1 MASASLG
8 RLTLD
13 LVAQIGQFVGPMT
26 QAERKA
32 KESTAK
38 MGKAFSDFK
47 EQMNASLGGTQI
59 GSAIE
64 GITGKL
70 GALRGGVLTATA
82 SLAGMAVGGLVVAGG
97 ALSQMSLDLAKAD
110 AELNRL
116 SRRAVTSAENF
127 QIVAGAASAFGVEQD
142 KLSDILADTSEKL
155 GEYTSTKG
163 GEAKEF
169 FEMLANNTKMTSK
182 EIDDFAKK
190 LSTMDTVD
198 ALGLITEK
206 LDDMGTTAAEKRFIL
221 ESLAS
226 DLGDLAPLFSNN
238 SALIKEYGDQL
249 REAGVVRTQE
259 SIDKSLLLNAQ
270 TQALGTQFQG
280 FKNQL
285 ASQMTPVLSN
295 LIQYFVDGAVKSGS
309 FGTVLSSVG
318 TIAKIVGVAIV
329 GVASAVSVVIQSI
342 SGFANLINHIGVVAA
357 RLDAATTISDQ
368 INVLKTGF
376 SEGKD
381 IWNDTAAGIDKTI
394 RSAMAFVSNTQTST
408 MPTLTGLSAAQL
420 KVNQANLANSKS
432 TITDTETAK
441 ENAKAKEEQAKAAAK
456 AAKAQQDLNKM
467 VGASALNGLRIKGAE
482 SIAGGQVRAYTAN
495 FAQLVQSALG
505 KDLNRFTAFNDT
517 YHKGTNS
524 KHATGNA
531 FDFTLGDVKKSDEA
545 VTQLEQMAKRYG
557 FVIKVIDEYRNPS
570 SRATGGHIHVSV
582 LGYKGTADALKDANA
597 ELDLVQKA
605 NDEALKIHDERERKQ
620 LAVVSKYSTVEQKM
634 ALDNEQSIK
643 DIKIAFAGDDESTQK
658 YLKIQEEAYKKDV
671 LAYRQA
677 QQEKFDSYKN
687 DLLGKMADA
696 EDAIALS
703 GIANKFGRN
712 SFEYQMAGLTTSV
725 RQEKSY
731 ELDDYTNDVNQINKD
746 YDSPEMATQR
756 YELLEQ
762 AKAAH
767 LAKMKALDFEYQDSS
782 KQLIQEQHES
792 QLNLYGSLLSQAST
806 VWGSMTQM
814 VKEAKGE
821 NSKTYKAMFLAQQG
835 IAIAQQIINTEL
847 AAMQPIAQ
855 MGIYGIPAS
864 TLIRGLGYAS
874 IAVIGAQTIAG
885 FADGGFTGYGG
896 KYETAGIVHKGEGVL
911 TQEEIAALGG
921 PSGFNA
927 LRQSIKNGYA
937 NGGIVSESPTVFTPK
952 NIESTRQRGG
962 GVNVNINV
970 PPGYTARERRASNG
984 DVTIDIVRQEVEQAF
999 TRLGTQ
1005 ANSHESQMMQQ
1016 GFMVE
1021 RNRG

>member
-13 LVAQIGQFVGPMT
+13 LVAQIGQFVGPIT

-70 GALRGGVLTATA
+70 GALRGGILTATA
-82 SLAGMAVGGLVVAGG
+82 SLAGMAVGGAVVATG
-97 ALSQMSLDLAKAD
+97 ALSQMALDLAKAD
-110 AELNRL
+110 AQLNTL

-163 GEAKEF
+163 GGAKDF
-169 FEMLANNTKMTSK
+169 FEMLANNTKMSAK
-182 EIDDFAKK
+182 EIDNFAKK

-198 ALGLITEK
+198 ALGQITTK
-206 LDDMGTTAAEKRFIL
+206 LDDMGATAAEKRFVL

-226 DLGDLAPLFSNN
+226 DLGDLAPLFANN

-285 ASQMTPVLSN
+285 ANQMTPVLSN

-309 FGTVLSSVG
+309 FGTVLSAVG
-318 TIAKIVGVAIV
+318 TVAKVVGIAIV

-342 SGFANLINHIGVVAA
+342 SGFASLINHIGVVAA
-357 RLDAATTISDQ
+357 RLDAATSISEQ

-394 RSAMAFVSNTQTST
+394 KSAMAFVSNVQTST

-467 VGASALNGLRIKGAE
+467 VGASALSGLRIKGSE

-505 KDLNRFTAFNDT
+505 KDLTRFTAFNDT

-531 FDFTLGDVKKSDEA
+531 FDFTIGDVKKSGQA
-545 VTQLEQMAKRYG
+545 VAQLEQMAKRYG
-557 FVIKVIDEYRNPS
+557 FAVKVLDEYRNPS

-597 ELDLVQKA
+597 ELDIVQKA
-605 NDEALKIHDERERKQ
+605 NDEALKIQEEREKKQ
-620 LAVVSKYSTVEQKM
+620 LAIAVKYATPEQKL
-634 ALDNEQSIK
+634 ALDNAEAIK
-643 DIKIAFAGDDESTQK
+643 QIKLAHAGDQEAIDK
-658 YLKIQEEAYKKDV
+658 YLKLQETAYQKDLDAFRATQNEKIISATEDAV
-671 LAYRQA
+671 RAAANWNQTYADISGNSGFYGL
-677 QQEKFDSYKN
+677 QQTRNSRYDESFAVFDSQST
-687 DLLGKMADA
+687 LLDKQA
-696 EDAIALS
+696 EDPNADLQALADQREALWQEHTQRMLLIDQVYNRDKASMGLQAANDTLS
-703 GIANKFGRN
+703 G
-712 SFEYQMAGLTTSV
+712 MTDL
-725 RQEKSY
+725 
-731 ELDDYTNDVNQINKD
+731 
-746 YDSPEMATQR
+746 M
-756 YELLEQ
+756 
-762 AKAAH
+762 
-767 LAKMKALDFEYQDSS
+767 
-782 KQLIQEQHES
+782 
-792 QLNLYGSLLSQAST
+792 GSLL
-806 VWGSMTQM
+806 
-814 VKEAKGE
+814 GE
-821 NSKTYKAMFLAQQG
+821 QSAGYKAMFAMSKAF
-835 IAIAQQIINTEL
+835 AIAQALMNAPQTFSNVYTSVSAIPLIGPYIAPAMAAAAVGLQLAQASQIKSVGLTGM
-847 AAMQPIAQ
+847 AHDGIANVPKE
-855 MGIYGIPAS
+855 G
-864 TLIRGLGYAS
+864 TWLL
-874 IAVIGAQTIAG
+874 
-885 FADGGFTGYGG
+885 DGGERVLNPQQNKDFTNF
-896 KYETAGIVHKGEGVL
+896 
-911 TQEEIAALGG
+911 IA
-921 PSGFNA
+921 N
-927 LRQSIKNGYA
+927 QKQ
-937 NGGIVSESPTVFTPK
+937 
-952 NIESTRQRGG
+952 QRGS
-962 GVNVNINV
+962 GVNININV
-970 PPGYTARERRASNG
+970 PPGYTARERRLSNG
-984 DVTIDIVRQEVEQAF
+984 DVTIDVVKQEIEQAF

-1005 ANSHESQMMQQ
+1005 ANSHESQMVQQ

>member
-110 AELNRL
+110 AELNQL

-163 GEAKEF
+163 GGAKDF

-190 LSTMDTVD
+190 LSTMDTTD
-198 ALGLITEK
+198 ALGLITTK
-206 LDDMGTTAAEKRFIL
+206 LDEMGATAAEKRFVL

-226 DLGDLAPLFSNN
+226 DLGDLAPLFANN
-238 SALIKEYGDQL
+238 SELIKEYGDQL

-285 ASQMTPVLSN
+285 AGQMTPVLSN

-394 RSAMAFVSNTQTST
+394 RSAMAFVSNVQTST

-531 FDFTLGDVKKSDEA
+531 FDFTLGDVKKSGEA

-557 FVIKVIDEYRNPS
+557 FIIKVLDEYRNPS

-597 ELDLVQKA
+597 ELDIVQKA
-605 NDEALKIHDERERKQ
+605 NDEALKIQEDREKKQ
-620 LAVVSKYSTVEQKM
+620 LAIAVKYASPEQKL
-634 ALDNEQSIK
+634 ALDNAEAIK
-643 DIKIAFAGDDESTQK
+643 QIKLAHAGDQEAIDK
-658 YLKIQEEAYKKDV
+658 YLKLQEESYQKD
-671 LAYRQA
+671 LDAFRAA
-677 QQEKFDSYKN
+677 QNEKIIAATQDAARAAANWDQTYADISGNSGVYGLQQTRNSRYDESFALFDSQSTVLDKQ
-687 DLLGKMADA
+687 A
-696 EDAIALS
+696 EDPTADLQALAEQREAIWQEHSQRMLLIDQVYNRDKASMGLQAANETLS
-703 GIANKFGRN
+703 G
-712 SFEYQMAGLTTSV
+712 MTDL
-725 RQEKSY
+725 
-731 ELDDYTNDVNQINKD
+731 
-746 YDSPEMATQR
+746 M
-756 YELLEQ
+756 
-762 AKAAH
+762 
-767 LAKMKALDFEYQDSS
+767 
-782 KQLIQEQHES
+782 
-792 QLNLYGSLLSQAST
+792 
-806 VWGSMTQM
+806 GSML
-814 VKEAKGE
+814 GE
-821 NSKTYKAMFLAQQG
+821 QSAAYKAMFAMSKAF
-835 IAIAQQIINTEL
+835 AIAQALINAPQTFSNVYTSVSAIPLIGPYIAPAMAAAAVGLQVAQASQIKSVGLTGM
-847 AAMQPIAQ
+847 AHDGIANVPKE
-855 MGIYGIPAS
+855 G
-864 TLIRGLGYAS
+864 TWLL
-874 IAVIGAQTIAG
+874 
-885 FADGGFTGYGG
+885 DGGERVLNPEQNKDFTSFISNQ
-896 KYETAGIVHKGEGVL
+896 K
-911 TQEEIAALGG
+911 Q
-921 PSGFNA
+921 
-927 LRQSIKNGYA
+927 
-937 NGGIVSESPTVFTPK
+937 
-952 NIESTRQRGG
+952 QRGS
-962 GVNVNINV
+962 GVNININV
-970 PPGYTARERRASNG
+970 PPGYTARERRSSNG
-984 DVTIDIVRQEVEQAF
+984 DVTIDVVRQEVEQAF
-999 TRLGTQ
+999 TRLGTES
-1005 ANSHESQMMQQ
+1005 NSHEALMAQQ
-1016 GFMVE
+1016 GFNIE
-1021 RNRG
+1021 RRR

>member
-1 MASASLG
+1 MATTSIG
-8 RLTLD
+8 RLTVD
-13 LVAQIGQFVGPMT
+13 LIAQIGQFVGPMT

-70 GALRGGVLTATA
+70 GALRGGILTATA
-82 SLAGMAVGGLVVAGG
+82 SLAGMAVGGAVVATG
-97 ALSQMSLDLAKAD
+97 ALSQMALELAKTD
-110 AELNRL
+110 AELVKL
-116 SRRAVTSAENF
+116 SRRAVTTSENF

-163 GEAKEF
+163 GGAKDF
-169 FEMLANNTKMTSK
+169 FEMLANNTKMSAK
-182 EIDDFAKK
+182 EIDNFAKK

-198 ALGLITEK
+198 ALGQITTK
-206 LDDMGTTAAEKRFIL
+206 LDDMGATAAEKRFVL

-226 DLGDLAPLFSNN
+226 DLGDLAPLFANN

-249 REAGVVRTQE
+249 REAGVIRTQE

-309 FGTVLSSVG
+309 FGTVLSAVG
-318 TIAKIVGVAIV
+318 TVAKVVGIAIV

-342 SGFANLINHIGVVAA
+342 SGFASLINHIGVVAA
-357 RLDAATTISDQ
+357 RLDAATSISEQ

-394 RSAMAFVSNTQTST
+394 KSAMAFVSNVQTST

-467 VGASALNGLRIKGAE
+467 VGASALSGLRIKGPE

-505 KDLNRFTAFNDT
+505 KDLTRFTAFNDT

-531 FDFTLGDVKKSDEA
+531 FDFTIDDVKKSGQA
-545 VTQLEQMAKRYG
+545 VAQLEQMAKRYG
-557 FVIKVIDEYRNPS
+557 FAVKVLDEYRNPS

-597 ELDLVQKA
+597 ELDIVQKA
-605 NDEALKIHDERERKQ
+605 NDEALKIQEEREKKQ
-620 LAVVSKYSTVEQKM
+620 LAIAVKYATPEQKL
-634 ALDNEQSIK
+634 ALDNAEAIK
-643 DIKIAFAGDDESTQK
+643 QIKLAHAGDQEAIDK
-658 YLKIQEEAYKKDV
+658 YLKLQETAYQKDLDAFRATQNEKIISATEDAV
-671 LAYRQA
+671 RAAANWNQTYADISGNSGIYGL
-677 QQEKFDSYKN
+677 QQTRNSRYDESFAVFDSQSS
-687 DLLGKMADA
+687 LLDKQA
-696 EDAIALS
+696 EDPNADLQALADRREALWQEHTQRMLLIDQVYNRDKASMGLQAANDTLS
-703 GIANKFGRN
+703 G
-712 SFEYQMAGLTTSV
+712 MTDL
-725 RQEKSY
+725 
-731 ELDDYTNDVNQINKD
+731 
-746 YDSPEMATQR
+746 M
-756 YELLEQ
+756 
-762 AKAAH
+762 
-767 LAKMKALDFEYQDSS
+767 
-782 KQLIQEQHES
+782 
-792 QLNLYGSLLSQAST
+792 GSLL
-806 VWGSMTQM
+806 
-814 VKEAKGE
+814 GE
-821 NSKTYKAMFLAQQG
+821 QSAGYKAMFAMSKAFAVAQALMNAPQTFSNVYTSVSAIPLIGPYIAPAMAAAAVGLQLAQASQIKSVGLTGMAHDG
-835 IAIAQQIINTEL
+835 IANVPKEGTWL
-847 AAMQPIAQ
+847 
-855 MGIYGIPAS
+855 
-864 TLIRGLGYAS
+864 L
-874 IAVIGAQTIAG
+874 
-885 FADGGFTGYGG
+885 DGGERVLNPQQNKDFTNF
-896 KYETAGIVHKGEGVL
+896 
-911 TQEEIAALGG
+911 IA
-921 PSGFNA
+921 N
-927 LRQSIKNGYA
+927 QKQ
-937 NGGIVSESPTVFTPK
+937 
-952 NIESTRQRGG
+952 QRGS
-962 GVNVNINV
+962 GVNININV
-970 PPGYTARERRASNG
+970 PPGYTARERRLSNG
-984 DVTIDIVRQEVEQAF
+984 DVTIDVVKQEIEQAF
-999 TRLGTQ
+999 TRLGTE

>member
-110 AELNRL
+110 AELNQL

-163 GEAKEF
+163 GGAKDF

-190 LSTMDTVD
+190 LSTMDTTD
-198 ALGLITEK
+198 ALGLITTK
-206 LDDMGTTAAEKRFIL
+206 LDEMGATAAEKRFVL

-226 DLGDLAPLFSNN
+226 DLGDLAPLFANN
-238 SALIKEYGDQL
+238 SELIKEYGDQL
-249 REAGVVRTQE
+249 HEAGVIRTQE
-259 SIDKSLLLNAQ
+259 SIDKSVLLNAQ

-318 TIAKIVGVAIV
+318 AVAKIVGVAIV

-394 RSAMAFVSNTQTST
+394 RSAMAFVSNVQTST

-432 TITDTETAK
+432 TITDTDTAK

-531 FDFTLGDVKKSDEA
+531 FDFTLGDVKKSGEA

-557 FVIKVIDEYRNPS
+557 FIIKVLDEYRNPS

-597 ELDLVQKA
+597 ELDIVQKA
-605 NDEALKIHDERERKQ
+605 NDEALKIQEEREKKQ
-620 LAVVSKYSTVEQKM
+620 LAIAVKYASPEQKL
-634 ALDNEQSIK
+634 ALDNAQAIK
-643 DIKIAFAGDDESTQK
+643 QIKLAHAGDQEAIDK
-658 YLKIQEEAYKKDV
+658 YLKLQEESYQKD
-671 LAYRQA
+671 LDAFRAA
-677 QQEKFDSYKN
+677 QNEKIVGATQDAARAAANWNQTYADISGNSGVYGLQQTRNSRYDESFALFDSQSTVLDKQ
-687 DLLGKMADA
+687 A
-696 EDAIALS
+696 EDPSADLQALAEQREAIWQEHSQRMLLIDQVYNRDKASMGLQAANETLS
-703 GIANKFGRN
+703 G
-712 SFEYQMAGLTTSV
+712 MTDL
-725 RQEKSY
+725 
-731 ELDDYTNDVNQINKD
+731 
-746 YDSPEMATQR
+746 M
-756 YELLEQ
+756 
-762 AKAAH
+762 
-767 LAKMKALDFEYQDSS
+767 
-782 KQLIQEQHES
+782 
-792 QLNLYGSLLSQAST
+792 
-806 VWGSMTQM
+806 GSML
-814 VKEAKGE
+814 GE
-821 NSKTYKAMFLAQQG
+821 QSAAYKAMFAMSKAF
-835 IAIAQQIINTEL
+835 AIAQALINAPQTFSNVYTSVSAIPLIGPYIAPAMAAAAVGLQVAQASQIKSVGLTGM
-847 AAMQPIAQ
+847 AHDGIANVPKE
-855 MGIYGIPAS
+855 G
-864 TLIRGLGYAS
+864 TWLL
-874 IAVIGAQTIAG
+874 
-885 FADGGFTGYGG
+885 DGGERVLNPEQNKDFTSF
-896 KYETAGIVHKGEGVL
+896 
-911 TQEEIAALGG
+911 IA
-921 PSGFNA
+921 N
-927 LRQSIKNGYA
+927 QKQ
-937 NGGIVSESPTVFTPK
+937 
-952 NIESTRQRGG
+952 QRGS
-962 GVNVNINV
+962 GVNININV
-970 PPGYTARERRASNG
+970 PPGYMARERRLSNG

>member
-1 MASASLG
+1 MATTSIG
-8 RLTLD
+8 RLTVD
-13 LVAQIGQFVGPMT
+13 LIAQIGQFVGPMT

-70 GALRGGVLTATA
+70 GALRGGILTATA
-82 SLAGMAVGGLVVAGG
+82 SLAGMAVGGAVVATG
-97 ALSQMSLDLAKAD
+97 ALSQMALDLAKAD
-110 AELNRL
+110 AQLNTL

-163 GEAKEF
+163 GGAKDF
-169 FEMLANNTKMTSK
+169 FEMLANNTKMSAK
-182 EIDDFAKK
+182 EIDNFAKK

-198 ALGLITEK
+198 ALGQITTK
-206 LDDMGTTAAEKRFIL
+206 LDDMGATAAEKRFVL

-226 DLGDLAPLFSNN
+226 DLGDLAPLFANN

-249 REAGVVRTQE
+249 REAGVIRTQE

-309 FGTVLSSVG
+309 FGTVLSAVG
-318 TIAKIVGVAIV
+318 TVAKVVGIAIV

-342 SGFANLINHIGVVAA
+342 SGFASLINHVGVVAA
-357 RLDAATTISDQ
+357 RLDAATSISEQ

-381 IWNDTAAGIDKTI
+381 ILNDTAAGIDKTI
-394 RSAMAFVSNTQTST
+394 KSAMAFVSNVQTST

-505 KDLNRFTAFNDT
+505 KDLTRFTAFNDS

-531 FDFTLGDVKKSDEA
+531 FDFTIGDVSKSGEA

-557 FVIKVIDEYRNPS
+557 FVISVLDEYKKKS
-570 SRATGGHIHVSV
+570 ARATGGHIHVSV

-597 ELDLVQKA
+597 ELDIVQKA
-605 NDEALKIHDERERKQ
+605 NDEALKIQEEREKKQ
-620 LAVVSKYSTVEQKM
+620 LAIAVKYATPEQKL
-634 ALDNEQSIK
+634 ALDNAEAIK
-643 DIKIAFAGDDESTQK
+643 QIKLAYAGDQEALDK
-658 YLKIQEEAYKKDV
+658 YLGLQETAYQKDLDAFRATQNEKIISATEDAARAAANWNQTYADISGNSGAYGLQQIRDSRYEESFAV
-671 LAYRQA
+671 
-677 QQEKFDSYKN
+677 FDSQST
-687 DLLGKMADA
+687 LLDKQA
-696 EDAIALS
+696 EDPNADLQSLADQREALWQEHTQRMLLIDQSYNQNKAALGLQAANDTLS
-703 GIANKFGRN
+703 G
-712 SFEYQMAGLTTSV
+712 MTDL
-725 RQEKSY
+725 
-731 ELDDYTNDVNQINKD
+731 
-746 YDSPEMATQR
+746 M
-756 YELLEQ
+756 
-762 AKAAH
+762 
-767 LAKMKALDFEYQDSS
+767 
-782 KQLIQEQHES
+782 
-792 QLNLYGSLLSQAST
+792 GSLL
-806 VWGSMTQM
+806 
-814 VKEAKGE
+814 GE
-821 NSKTYKAMFLAQQG
+821 QSAGYKAMFAVSKAF
-835 IAIAQQIINTEL
+835 AIAQALINAPQT
-847 AAMQPIAQ
+847 
-855 MGIYGIPAS
+855 YS
-864 TLIRGLGYAS
+864 NVYAS
-874 IAVIGAQTIAG
+874 VSLIPYVGWAMAPVMAGAAVALQLAQAASIKSVNLTGMAHDGIANVPKEGTWLL
-885 FADGGFTGYGG
+885 DGGERVLNPQQNKDFTNF
-896 KYETAGIVHKGEGVL
+896 
-911 TQEEIAALGG
+911 IA
-921 PSGFNA
+921 N
-927 LRQSIKNGYA
+927 QKQ
-937 NGGIVSESPTVFTPK
+937 
-952 NIESTRQRGG
+952 QRGS
-962 GVNVNINV
+962 GVNININV
-970 PPGYTARERRASNG
+970 PPGYTARERRLSNG
-984 DVTIDIVRQEVEQAF
+984 DVTIDVVKQEIEQAF
-999 TRLGTQ
+999 TRLGTE

>member
-1 MASASLG
+1 MASVSLG

-47 EQMNASLGGTQI
+47 DQMNASLGGTQI

-82 SLAGMAVGGLVVAGG
+82 SLAGMAVGGIIVAGG

-110 AELNRL
+110 AELNQL

-163 GEAKEF
+163 GGAKDF

-190 LSTMDTVD
+190 LSTMDTTD
-198 ALGLITEK
+198 ALGLITTK
-206 LDDMGTTAAEKRFIL
+206 LDEMGATAAEKRFVL

-226 DLGDLAPLFSNN
+226 DLGDLAPLFANN
-238 SALIKEYGDQL
+238 SELIKEYGDQL

-318 TIAKIVGVAIV
+318 TVAKIVGVAIV

-394 RSAMAFVSNTQTST
+394 RSAMAFVSNVQTST

-557 FVIKVIDEYRNPS
+557 FIIKVLDEYRNPS

-597 ELDLVQKA
+597 ELDIVQKA
-605 NDEALKIHDERERKQ
+605 NDEALKIQEEREKKQ
-620 LAVVSKYSTVEQKM
+620 LAIAVKYASPEQKL
-634 ALDNEQSIK
+634 ALDNAEAIK
-643 DIKIAFAGDDESTQK
+643 QIKLAHAGDQEAIDK
-658 YLKIQEEAYKKDV
+658 YLKLQEESYQKD
-671 LAYRQA
+671 LDAFRAA
-677 QQEKFDSYKN
+677 QNEKIVGATQDAARAAANWNQTYADISGNSGVYGLQQTRNSRYDESFALFDSQSTVLDKQ
-687 DLLGKMADA
+687 A
-696 EDAIALS
+696 EDPTADLQALAEQREAIWQEHSQRMLLIDQVYNRDKASMGLQAANETLS
-703 GIANKFGRN
+703 GMTDLMSSMLG
-712 SFEYQMAGLTTSV
+712 
-725 RQEKSY
+725 
-731 ELDDYTNDVNQINKD
+731 
-746 YDSPEMATQR
+746 
-756 YELLEQ
+756 EQ
-762 AKAAH
+762 SAA
-767 LAKMKALDFEYQDSS
+767 
-782 KQLIQEQHES
+782 
-792 QLNLYGSLLSQAST
+792 
-806 VWGSMTQM
+806 
-814 VKEAKGE
+814 
-821 NSKTYKAMFLAQQG
+821 YKAMFAMSKAF
-835 IAIAQQIINTEL
+835 AIAQALINAPQTFSNVYTSVSAIPLIGPYIAPAMAAAAVGLQVAQASQIKSVGLTGM
-847 AAMQPIAQ
+847 AHDGIANVPKE
-855 MGIYGIPAS
+855 G
-864 TLIRGLGYAS
+864 TWLL
-874 IAVIGAQTIAG
+874 
-885 FADGGFTGYGG
+885 DGGERVLNPEQNKDFTSFISNQ
-896 KYETAGIVHKGEGVL
+896 K
-911 TQEEIAALGG
+911 Q
-921 PSGFNA
+921 
-927 LRQSIKNGYA
+927 
-937 NGGIVSESPTVFTPK
+937 
-952 NIESTRQRGG
+952 QRGS
-962 GVNVNINV
+962 GVNININV
-970 PPGYTARERRASNG
+970 PPGYTARERRLSNG
-984 DVTIDIVRQEVEQAF
+984 DVTIDVVRQEVEQAF

-1005 ANSHESQMMQQ
+1005 ANSHESQMIQQ